1 MNIVNAKY
9 CLFDYILGCFKPLSR
24 KCVLQFASQQ
34 PLTRTRR
41 LEVPAAVVAVTAAA
55 VVAVLVIW
63 IDVELRLCCVSIP
76 V

>member
-9 CLFDYILGCFKPLSR
+9 CLSDYILGCLKPLSR
-24 KCVLQFASQQ
+24 KCVLRSVCQSTDPDQDAV
-34 PLTRTRR
+34 RR

-55 VVAVLVIW
+55 VVLVVW
-63 IDVELRLCCVSIP
+63 IDVVD

>member
-9 CLFDYILGCFKPLSR
+9 CLSDYILGCLKPLSR

-34 PLTRTRR
+34 TLTKDAVRR
-41 LEVPAAVVAVTAAA
+41 LEVPAVVVAVTAAA
-55 VVAVLVIW
+55 VFVVW
-63 IDVELRLCCVSIP
+63 IDVVD